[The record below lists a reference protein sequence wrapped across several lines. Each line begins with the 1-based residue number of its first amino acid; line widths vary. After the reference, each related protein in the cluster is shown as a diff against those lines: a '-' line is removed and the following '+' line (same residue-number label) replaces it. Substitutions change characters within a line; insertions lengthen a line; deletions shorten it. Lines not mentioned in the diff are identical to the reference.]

1 MTAMVVGK
9 GAGLRRLRLQR
20 CDGEDCEE
28 GEAGG
33 GGAEMIHSV

>member
-9 GAGLRRLRLQR
+9 GAGLRRLRLRR

>member
-1 MTAMVVGK
+1 MVVGK
-9 GAGLRRLRLQR
+9 GVGMRRLRLRR

-33 GGAEMIHSV
+33 GEEEMIHSV